1 MYKIQEF
8 PEMSVIRS
16 LHKYN
21 GSLCKVILQVQFI
34 LKQYRVK
41 PFVIYCRVAF
51 LNRGHP

>member
-1 MYKIQEF
+1 
-8 PEMSVIRS
+8 MSVIRS

-41 PFVIYCRVAF
+41 PFVICCRVAF